1 MIKNVFLHQIEPD
14 TFVFS
19 LSLQFRATSTDQTFF
34 EWKETE
40 NSAKGHF
47 KRNAKIFGANLILPK
62 YITTEDLQG

>member
-1 MIKNVFLHQIEPD
+1 MYFFIK
-14 TFVFS
+14 
-19 LSLQFRATSTDQTFF
+19 LSLTRLFFLSPFNFVRRQLTDQTFF

>member
-1 MIKNVFLHQIEPD
+1 VRRQL
-14 TFVFS
+14 
-19 LSLQFRATSTDQTFF
+19 TDQTFF